1 MDNKKVSNLFR
12 SIADLMDETTQ
23 VVVEINKEVV
33 NTAQRTAM
41 DAPSS
46 FDFLQHSLKLMKR
59 IEENDKVAAYKNK
72 LTKQNKDL
80 SEALKEIQKLREK
93 ALSDLVNESMDLS
106 KSPIETWQKTMVD
119 VGQHIKK
126 EVEILGEVTSK

>member
-12 SIADLMDETTQ
+12 SIADLMDEATQ
-23 VVVEINKEVV
+23 VAVEINKEVI

-41 DAPSS
+41 DSPAS

-93 ALSDLVNESMDLS
+93 ALSDLVTESMDLS
-106 KSPIETWQKTMVD
+106 KSPIENWQKTMVD

-126 EVEILGEVTSK
+126 EVEILGEVTGK